1 MNRWTRWESMLL
13 SGRPASES
21 GVFRRIFA
29 AYVGVALLMVVLAA
43 AVAIWQTHVPTEP
56 KRSMKKAADSVTAN
70 FFLDMLGLESA
81 HLKRQGETTF
91 SSRNVGGY
99 IAKLLL
105 QIEPGEP
112 KSLLAS
118 QLRGLNVA
126 AGEADASTATA
137 DKPGGGRSPEGPTA
151 VAGASGSGANAPDG
165 TGNAAAGSAPGD
177 GAAGGDGTSP
187 SPTDSGGTPGGAS
200 AGGGTVQPQ
209 PTGGT
214 GQTSADPVQA
224 GGALKPGSKVFV
236 YHSHPRES
244 WVPELNASSAAEAED
259 PQTNV
264 TLVGK
269 RLSDKLEQTGIGAI
283 HSATDYPTEVEGYN
297 WNYSYKYSLQTVKEA
312 FEQHRD
318 IAFLFDI
325 HRDAAPRD
333 VTTATIGGVDYA
345 KVYFIVGKKNA
356 HWEQNEAFARRIHD
370 KLEKEYPGLSRGIWD
385 KGSGG
390 HAEYNQ
396 SVSPNSIL
404 IEVGGPYNTLE
415 ESYRTADALA
425 KAIADVYRESVKVDA
440 KPVVAASANQAAD
453 AGNR

>member
-1 MNRWTRWESMLL
+1 MNRWTRWESVLRV
-13 SGRPASES
+13 GRPAPEG

-29 AYVGVALLMVVLAA
+29 VYVGVSLLMVVLAA
-43 AVAIWQTHVPTEP
+43 AVAIWQTYVPTET

-70 FFLDMLGLESA
+70 FFIDMLGLESA

-91 SSRNVGGY
+91 SSRNVGDY
-99 IAKLLL
+99 IANLLL
-105 QIEPGEP
+105 QIDPDEP

-118 QLRGLNVA
+118 QLRGLDA
-126 AGEADASTATA
+126 AAA
-137 DKPGGGRSPEGPTA
+137 DKPEGGGPPEGPTA
-151 VAGASGSGANAPDG
+151 VAGATGSGANAPDG
-165 TGNAAAGSAPGD
+165 SVSGD
-177 GAAGGDGTSP
+177 KAAGGDGTSP
-187 SPTDSGGTPGGAS
+187 APINSVETPGGAS
-200 AGGGTVQPQ
+200 AGGGVQPQ

-214 GQTSADPVQA
+214 GGTSANPVPA
-224 GGALKPGSKVFV
+224 GGPLKPGSKVFV

-269 RLSDKLEQTGIGAI
+269 RLSDKLEQIGIGAI

-297 WNYSYKYSLQTVKEA
+297 WNYSYKYSLQTVQEA
-312 FEQHRD
+312 FAQHGD

-440 KPVVAASANQAAD
+440 KPVVTASAGQASDTGNQ
-453 AGNR
+453 